1 VTAESPAGP
10 APGGEAAPLR
20 LPDPGLL
27 FDVRS
32 ARLAALARGHA
43 APEWLLL
50 LSRIA
55 KGQALAVRE
64 IGVAAARAPGGGE
77 IRARGEAALLAGG
90 PLGGPPLALDRL
102 PRDGAW
108 RRMLSVILSAAR
120 APGIPVET
128 ENALRRLA
136 AADAS
141 EVEAIADAVLAG
153 AVRADR
159 VAAVPF
165 VGAALQAWLAALAAR
180 LDPAALARAEN
191 ACPVCGGPPVAGIVQ
206 GSDRFRYVSCAFCA
220 TEWHVL
226 RVHCAV
232 CGGQQLEYLHAE
244 GDRGAQAEACRT
256 CSAYVKLFDGE
267 QRPGAEATAD
277 DAATIALDLLVADE
291 GFRRA
296 GPNLYVAI
304 GE

>member
-1 VTAESPAGP
+1 VTESPVGP

-27 FDVRS
+27 FG
-32 ARLAALARGHA
+32 ARATRLETLAAGHA
-43 APEWLLL
+43 APEWLRL

-55 KGQALAVRE
+55 GGQALAVRE
-64 IGVAAARAPGGGE
+64 VPAGSARA
-77 IRARGEAALLAGG
+77 AGD
-90 PLGGPPLALDRL
+90 GPPLALDRL

-120 APGIPVET
+120 SARNPTET
-128 ENALRRLA
+128 EEALRGLGA
-136 AADAS
+136 AGAA
-141 EVEAIADAVLAG
+141 ELEAIADGVLSG
-153 AVRADR
+153 AVPQAR

-165 VGAALQAWLAALAAR
+165 VGAALQAWLTALAAR
-180 LDPAALARAEN
+180 LDPAALVAGGGR
-191 ACPVCGGPPVAGIVQ
+191 ACPVCAGPPVAGIVQ
-206 GSDRFRYVSCAFCA
+206 GNDRYRYVTCAFCSA
-220 TEWHVL
+220 EWHVL

-256 CSAYVKLFDGE
+256 CGAYLKLFDCVD
-267 QRPGAEATAD
+267 RPGADPAAD
-277 DAATIALDLLVADE
+277 DAATIALDLIVADE
-291 GFRRA
+291 GFRRM